1 MGYCAA
7 KSKHAINYLLHMRGN
22 KPFFA
27 SFKKEKAAGLELWL
41 GDRPAWHAWGPGF
54 HPHSYS
60 MNICSYT
67 YLFEKWRLCIHILQE
82 NLDNH
87 ALSCSLKYRQMTLGV
102 SPPFILSC
110 IFSHFKSYTFHL
122 IIRNLLR
129 SIYFKEWK
137 LQKLKG
143 NIWLLV
149 SACLLWFW
157 LCYLGIFPPCLFICF
172 LCFFF
177 SSFENSLTLCFAPR
191 AWLVAV
197 CVYLWSLTFAKRR
210 WGVNCRV

>member
-1 MGYCAA
+1 
-7 KSKHAINYLLHMRGN
+7 
-22 KPFFA
+22 
-27 SFKKEKAAGLELWL
+27 
-41 GDRPAWHAWGPGF
+41 
-54 HPHSYS
+54 

-110 IFSHFKSYTFHL
+110 IFSHFKSYTFHF
-122 IIRNLLR
+122 IIKNLLR

-143 NIWLLV
+143 SIWLLV
-149 SACLLWFW
+149 SVYLLWFW
-157 LCYLGIFPPCLFICF
+157 LLLLGFFFLSHVCLFVF
-172 LCFFF
+172 FAFF
-177 SSFENSLTLCFAPR
+177 SPFENSLTLCFAPR
-191 AWLVAV
+191 AWLVAI
-197 CVYLWSLTFAKRR
+197 CVYL
-210 WGVNCRV
+210 

>member
-1 MGYCAA
+1 
-7 KSKHAINYLLHMRGN
+7 
-22 KPFFA
+22 
-27 SFKKEKAAGLELWL
+27 
-41 GDRPAWHAWGPGF
+41 
-54 HPHSYS
+54 

-110 IFSHFKSYTFHL
+110 IFSHFKSYTFHF

-157 LCYLGIFPPCLFICF
+157 LLLFGYFFPHVCLFVFFAFFFPPLKTVLPCVSPPGLGWWLFVSICDR
-172 LCFFF
+172 LH
-177 SSFENSLTLCFAPR
+177 SPKGDEE
-191 AWLVAV
+191 
-197 CVYLWSLTFAKRR
+197 
-210 WGVNCRV
+210 